1 MSPPS
6 TVTRSWPKW
15 MLFAVF
21 LLVVPVPYYMVVV
34 GGVAPTFCILYIA
47 VRGLLVALPKFT
59 MEGFAIL
66 GILWAHV
73 LIFGG
78 LLYLG
83 ANGISWVL
91 FRVFSPRFALT
102 VVFLIIVA
110 LLVMANFEIYRVPGD
125 NSAPPAGLFR
135 IIRAFIT

>member
-6 TVTRSWPKW
+6 TLPRSWPKW

-59 MEGFAIL
+59 MEGFAML

-73 LIFGG
+73 VIFGG

-83 ANGISWVL
+83 AAGIPWVL
-91 FRVFSPRFALT
+91 FRVFPARFALT
-102 VVFLIIVA
+102 VVFVLVVA
-110 LLVMANFEIYRVPGD
+110 LLVAANFEIYRVPGH
-125 NSAPPAGLFR
+125 NSAPPAGIFR